1 MVERPSEEEDV
12 GLGIVSLV
20 VLPARGLL
28 HAKRPPLGFREE
40 ASREL
45 LCKLLGQNHMSGI
58 QKIKIYVQKFC
69 MKLGGKITHLYSNSS
84 SLYLSE

>member
-58 QKIKIYVQKFC
+58 QKIKINVQKFC
-69 MKLGGKITHLYSNSS
+69 REKITHLYSNSS